1 LRIEDALRGIEDLR
15 LRDGSEIR
23 ERTFRFACDVVA
35 LHDDLVKRGPSA
47 RDMSRQLMRAA
58 TSIGA
63 NLEEADAGQSRPD
76 FISKCT
82 ISLKEAREALY
93 WLRLLRATDKIES
106 TADPLIHE
114 CDRIVAV
121 LTTIVKK
128 TKGEG

>member
-1 LRIEDALRGIEDLR
+1 MS
-15 LRDGSEIR
+15 DGREIR
-23 ERTFRFACDVVA
+23 ERVFRFACDVVA
-35 LHDDLVKRGPSA
+35 LHDVLVTRGPSA

-63 NLEEADAGQSRPD
+63 NLEEADAGQSRAD

-93 WLRLLRATDKIES
+93 WLRLLRATDKLDAG
-106 TADPLIHE
+106 ADALIHE

-121 LTTIVKK
+121 LTTIVRK
-128 TKGEG
+128 TKGDG